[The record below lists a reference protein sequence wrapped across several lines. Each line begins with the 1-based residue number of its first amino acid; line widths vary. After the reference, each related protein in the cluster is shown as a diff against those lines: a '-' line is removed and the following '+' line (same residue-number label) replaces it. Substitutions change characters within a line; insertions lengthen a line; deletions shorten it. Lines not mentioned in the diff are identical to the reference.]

1 MLSPGNFDNSSEL
14 IQSALSRVVERVM
27 RELDNLECLL
37 QLLIVQIHFFYS
49 RPSHVLSLPIL

>member
-1 MLSPGNFDNSSEL
+1 
-14 IQSALSRVVERVM
+14 M

-49 RPSHVLSLPIL
+49 RSSHVLSLPIL